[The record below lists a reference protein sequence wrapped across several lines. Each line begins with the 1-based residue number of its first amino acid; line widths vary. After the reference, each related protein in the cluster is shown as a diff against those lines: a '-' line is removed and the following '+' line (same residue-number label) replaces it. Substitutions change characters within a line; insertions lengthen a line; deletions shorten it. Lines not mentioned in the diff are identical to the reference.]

1 MLYIFSIQAI
11 SKWENNQD
19 FPETEKLLLLS
30 NIFEVSAD
38 FLLKDERTIQANE
51 ERGYYVSKE
60 MERGFIATQSY
71 YWNIRFYVFTWCY
84 GTYELPVKNDEY
96 SKRFFFKLRRK
107 IRKKV
112 KKI

>member
-1 MLYIFSIQAI
+1 MLLYIFSIQAI

-84 GTYELPVKNDEY
+84 GNVRIASEE
-96 SKRFFFKLRRK
+96 
-107 IRKKV
+107 
-112 KKI
+112 

>member
-1 MLYIFSIQAI
+1 MGKQSGFSGNRKTFAI
-11 SKWENNQD
+11 
-19 FPETEKLLLLS
+19 
-30 NIFEVSAD
+30 EVSAD

-84 GTYELPVKNDEY
+84 GNVRIASEE
-96 SKRFFFKLRRK
+96 
-107 IRKKV
+107 
-112 KKI
+112 